1 MSEELQSLLDRIEK
15 DGVDKANAKA
25 GEIVKN
31 AETKAAELVK
41 QAESDAAA
49 LLAKAEEDSKAFE
62 VRSSKALDQAA
73 RDVILSVERSVA
85 AIFARIAAEEV
96 AVALDIETIR
106 TCVAALIDSYAKAD
120 AQGSRLAITLSA
132 EQRDDVVSYLSQ
144 KFQAQLAD
152 GLSVEGSDAIGAG
165 FKVAVTD
172 KEVEHDFTGEAV
184 ADALGALLRTDL
196 ATILKGAAAQ

>member
-15 DGVDKANAKA
+15 DGVDKANAQA
-25 GEIVKN
+25 DEIVKN
-31 AETKAAELVK
+31 AEAKAAELVK

-62 VRSSKALDQAA
+62 VRSAKALDQAA
-73 RDVILSVERSVA
+73 RDVILSVEQSVA

-96 AVALDIETIR
+96 AKALDTETIR
-106 TCVAALIDSYAKAD
+106 GCITTLIESYVKAD
-120 AQGSRLAITLSA
+120 AENTRLAIALSDQQKA
-132 EQRDDVVSYLSQ
+132 DVVAYLSQ
-144 KFQAQLAD
+144 KFQAQLND
-152 GLSVEGSDAIGAG
+152 GVTIAGSDVIGAG

-184 ADALGALLRTDL
+184 ADALGSLLRTDL
-196 ATILKGAAAQ
+196 ATIVKGASA

>member
-25 GEIVKN
+25 DEIVKN
-31 AETKAAELVK
+31 AEAKAAELVK
-41 QAESDAAA
+41 TAESDAAA

-62 VRSSKALDQAA
+62 ARSSKALDQAA
-73 RDVILSVERSVA
+73 RDVVLSVERSVA

-96 AVALDIETIR
+96 AKSLDTATIQS
-106 TCVAALIDSYAKAD
+106 CVATLIDTYTKAN
-120 AQGSRLAITLSA
+120 AEGSRLAITLSE
-132 EQRDDVVSYLSQ
+132 EQKADVVAYLSQ
-144 KFQAQLAD
+144 KFQDQLAN
-152 GLSVEGSDAIGAG
+152 GVTIEGSSVIDAG

-184 ADALGALLRTDL
+184 AEALGALLRTDL
-196 ATILKGAAAQ
+196 AAIVKGAAGS

>member
-25 GEIVKN
+25 DEIVRN
-31 AETKAAELVK
+31 AETRASELVK
-41 QAESDAAA
+41 QAETDAAA
-49 LLAKAEEDSKAFE
+49 LLARAEEDSKAFE
-62 VRSSKALDQAA
+62 ARSSKALDQAA

-96 AVALDIETIR
+96 AASLDTA
-106 TCVAALIDSYAKAD
+106 TVQGCVATLIESYTRAD
-120 AQGSRLAITLSA
+120 AEGTRLAITLDEKQKA
-132 EQRDDVVSYLSQ
+132 DVVAYLSR
-144 KFQAQLAD
+144 KFQAQLSD
-152 GLSVEGSDAIGAG
+152 GVTIAGSDVIGSG

-196 ATILKGAAAQ
+196 ANIVKGAAAS

>member
-15 DGVDKANAKA
+15 DGVDKANARA
-25 GEIVKN
+25 REILAA
-31 AETKAAELVK
+31 AEAKAAELIK
-41 QAESDAAA
+41 NGETRAAA
-49 LLAKAEEDSKAFE
+49 FLAGAEEDSKAFE
-62 VRSSKALDQAA
+62 TRSARALEQAA

-96 AVALDIETIR
+96 ARSLDTATIQG
-106 TCVAALIDSYAKAD
+106 CVATLIDSYTRAD
-120 AQGSRLAITLSA
+120 AEGIRLAITLTE
-132 EQRDDVVSYLSQ
+132 EQKADVVAYLSQ

-152 GLSVEGSDAIGAG
+152 GVTIAGSDVIGSG

-184 ADALGALLRTDL
+184 ADALGALLRADL
-196 ATILKGAAAQ
+196 AAIVKGVAAS

>member
-15 DGVDKANAKA
+15 DGVDKANAKSD
-25 GEIVKN
+25 EIVKN
-31 AETKAAELVK
+31 AEAKADELVK
-41 QAESDAAA
+41 KAEADAAA

-73 RDVILSVERSVA
+73 RDVILSVERNVA
-85 AIFARIAAEEV
+85 AIFARIASEEV
-96 AVALDIETIR
+96 SQALDVETLR
-106 TCVAALIDSYAKAD
+106 GCVASLIESYVKAD
-120 AQGSRLAITLSA
+120 AEGSRIAITLNDKQKA
-132 EQRDDVVSYLSQ
+132 DVVAYLSQ
-144 KFQAQLAD
+144 KFQAQLTD
-152 GLSVEGSDAIGAG
+152 GVTIEGSEVIGAG

-196 ATILKGAAAQ
+196 ASIVKGAVAS

>member
-25 GEIVKN
+25 DEIVKN
-31 AETKAAELVK
+31 AEAKAAELIK
-41 QAESDAAA
+41 DAEAKAAA
-49 LLAKAEEDSKAFE
+49 HMTKAEEDSKAFE

-96 AVALDIETIR
+96 AKALDTDTIR
-106 TCVAALIDSYAKAD
+106 GCVASLIESYTKAD
-120 AQGSRLAITLSA
+120 AEGSRLAITLSE
-132 EQRDDVVSYLSQ
+132 EQRADVVSYLSQ
-144 KFQAQLAD
+144 KFQTQLAD
-152 GLSVEGSDAIGAG
+152 GVSIEGSDTIGAG

-172 KEVEHDFTGEAV
+172 KEVEHDFTGKAV
-184 ADALGALLRTDL
+184 AEALGALLRTDL
-196 ATILKGAAAQ
+196 ATIVKGAAAS